1 MSTPDRDE
9 HLQLIEDCEA
19 RESRL
24 SDWDRQFL
32 DSVKRQLEGGG
43 SLTEKQSD
51 KLGEIW
57 ERATARG

>member
-1 MSTPDRDE
+1 MADRE
-9 HLQLIEDCEA
+9 EQLQQIEDCEN

-24 SDWDRQFL
+24 SDWDRSFL
-32 DSVKRQLEGGG
+32 DSIKRQLEGGG

-51 KLGEIW
+51 KLDEVW